1 MTSNIST
8 RSFSTVP
15 IGLLTTLLLC
25 FSVAG
30 CSGSNVKT
38 SHDIST
44 TADIASYQTYA
55 FIDEHPMAVS
65 QNAEG
70 PVSPMLEGRLMES
83 VRIALNAKGYEEV
96 RSLNS
101 ADFAVSFTV
110 GSREQI
116 KVDSYPVS
124 YHAGW
129 ANRYDYYGGY
139 GGMSM
144 GTETRVRQYTEGQLA
159 VDLWDVSSRT
169 PAFHGVA
176 VTKITDQDRE
186 DQQAFLDNV
195 TAEALSAFPLVGGIT
210 PSEE

>member
-1 MTSNIST
+1 MTLHI
-8 RSFSTVP
+8 P
-15 IGLLTTLLLC
+15 IRFLPATPATLLVSFAFC
-25 FSVAG
+25 FVLAG
-30 CSGSNVKT
+30 CSGSSVKT

-83 VRIALNAKGYEEV
+83 IRIALNTKGYVEEDN
-96 RSLNS
+96 LNA

-129 ANRYDYYGGY
+129 SNRYDYYGGY

-195 TAEALSAFPLVGGIT
+195 TAEALSAFPLIGGVT